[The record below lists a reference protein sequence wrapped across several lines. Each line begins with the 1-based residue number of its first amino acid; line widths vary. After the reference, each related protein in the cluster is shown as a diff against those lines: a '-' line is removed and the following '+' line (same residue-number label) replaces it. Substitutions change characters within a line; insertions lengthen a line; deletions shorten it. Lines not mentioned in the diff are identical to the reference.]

1 MAACL
6 MVISKHHLLWN
17 SGSDRKDDEF
27 YLDEIRQKAEMNV
40 QDFVNFSEEL
50 GNENNGNRMR
60 HPSR

>member
-6 MVISKHHLLWN
+6 MVEFWKLI
-17 SGSDRKDDEF
+17 RKDDEF